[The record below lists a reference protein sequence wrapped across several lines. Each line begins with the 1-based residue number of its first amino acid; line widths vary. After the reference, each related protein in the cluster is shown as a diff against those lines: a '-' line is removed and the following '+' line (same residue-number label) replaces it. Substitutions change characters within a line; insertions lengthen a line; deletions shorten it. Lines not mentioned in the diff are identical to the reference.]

1 MAVRSHEIGD
11 TVKVTVMRGDQQM
24 DFDVTLDDDEELQK
38 QQEEERNQ
46 PKSDINDY
54 LQNNNGDGN
63 GNGGNGYGYDNDF
76 LEELQE
82 YLNQRN
88 NGQRTYGF
96 GN

>member
-1 MAVRSHEIGD
+1 MARYRSRASSRLLII
-11 TVKVTVMRGDQQM
+11 DQ
-24 DFDVTLDDDEELQK
+24 
-38 QQEEERNQ
+38 
-46 PKSDINDY
+46 
-54 LQNNNGDGN
+54 G